1 FIIATEPLQCQE
13 EYDFASTDLA
23 YRIKQ
28 AGMAINNRQDQWH
41 TPPVDAIFIHR
52 KLAGL
57 YLLAARLNAKVN
69 VSALFEP
76 YVAKMDLSCEQ
87 DI

>member
-1 FIIATEPLQCQE
+1 
-13 EYDFASTDLA
+13 
-23 YRIKQ
+23 
-28 AGMAINNRQDQWH
+28 MAINNRQDQWH

-76 YVAKMDLSCEQ
+76 YVAK
-87 DI
+87 